1 MRKHNDSLATLTP
14 RGIRIVEHSAK
25 LAQCGLYAI
34 TNGPRAD
41 LLDVVAQALAGGARL
56 LQYLDEEPGD
66 ARRHAEAAAIASLC
80 RQHAVP
86 LIIHE
91 DVTLAQAIGAD
102 GVHLAHSVEAIRAAR
117 ECLGPAAIIGVA
129 CRDSLADARS
139 AAQAGASYVSFG
151 AMYPS
156 PTKPKATIAPVD
168 LLRQSAALGVI
179 RVAIGGITPDN
190 AAVLVEAGADYVAS
204 ISSLFGAPD
213 VRKTAQRFAQLF
225 PPAQPLRIR

>member
-1 MRKHNDSLATLTP
+1 MKHPATLAP
-14 RGIRIVEHSAK
+14 G
-25 LAQCGLYAI
+25 GLYAI
-34 TNGPRAD
+34 TNGPRPD
-41 LLDVVAQALAGGARL
+41 LLDVVAQALAGGPRL

-66 ARRHAEAAAIASLC
+66 ARRRAETAAIASLC

-91 DVTLAQAIGAD
+91 DVALAQAVGAD
-102 GVHLAHSVEAIRAAR
+102 GVHLAHSVDAIRAAR

-156 PTKPKATIAPVD
+156 PTRPQATIAPVD
-168 LLRQSAALGVI
+168 LLRQSAALGVA

-190 AAVLVEAGADYVAS
+190 AASLVEAGVDYLAV
-204 ISSLFGAPD
+204 ISAVFGAPD
-213 VRKTAQRFAQLF
+213 VRAAARRFAHFYSQD
-225 PPAQPLRIR
+225 

>member
-1 MRKHNDSLATLTP
+1 MERPATLAHP
-14 RGIRIVEHSAK
+14 
-25 LAQCGLYAI
+25 GLYAI
-34 TNGPRAD
+34 TNGPRPD
-41 LLDVVAQALAGGARL
+41 LLGVVAQALAGGARL
-56 LQYLDEEPGD
+56 LQYLDEKPGD
-66 ARRHAEAAAIASLC
+66 ARRHTEAAAIVPLC

-91 DVTLAQAIGAD
+91 DVALAQAVGAD
-102 GVHLAHSVEAIRAAR
+102 GVHLAYSVDAIRAAR

-156 PTKPKATIAPVD
+156 PTRPQATIAPVD
-168 LLRQSAALGVI
+168 LLRQSAALGVA

-190 AAVLVEAGADYVAS
+190 AALLIEAGADYVAS
-204 ISSLFGAPD
+204 ISSLFAAPD
-213 VRKTAQRFAQLF
+213 VRGAAQRFARLF
-225 PPAQPLRIR
+225 PSSNP